1 MSGRVTLCDFAAGYG
16 MEEYFK
22 QRGIQSSGENGRI
35 DCEAS
40 NKASDVA
47 AAENEHMGA
56 SQVSE
61 AELAY
66 EQQLSARG
74 KKLFSMV

>member
-1 MSGRVTLCDFAAGYG
+1 

-22 QRGIQSSGENGRI
+22 QRGIKSSGENGRL
-35 DCEAS
+35 DRKAS
-40 NKASDVA
+40 NKASDAA
-47 AAENEHMGA
+47 AAENGRMGDM
-56 SQVSE
+56 QVSE